1 MLKYKN
7 LKNAE
12 QGHKKT
18 PSPWRLIVPT
28 LLSLCLCV
36 VCLFG
41 ATWAWFTVRVDGN
54 VASIQSASF
63 AVDVQVVDSAQA
75 TSAAPLPSVNSDN
88 SEGMIFELTA
98 DTTYQVTLTANG
110 TAKTGYCKVSLNDQS
125 HPTVALASGT
135 TLTFRVSTDSAS
147 KLSFEAYWGV
157 YNGAEPQLTGGC
169 LLTPNG
175 IATNGVTAVKDA
187 PATTEPS
194 VTEATEAATGTTEPT
209 EAPTE
214 APAAATTEPQ
224 TTVQPSESPAP
235 ATSETAKPAD

>member
-1 MLKYKN
+1 MLKDKN

-18 PSPWRLIVPT
+18 PSPWRLIAPT

-63 AVDVQVVDSAQA
+63 AVDVQVVDSAPA
-75 TSAAPLPSVNSDN
+75 TSAAPLPSVNS
-88 SEGMIFELTA
+88 EGMIFELTA
-98 DTTYQVTLTANG
+98 NTTYQVTLTANG

-157 YNGAEPQLTGGC
+157 YNGA
-169 LLTPNG
+169 
-175 IATNGVTAVKDA
+175 
-187 PATTEPS
+187 
-194 VTEATEAATGTTEPT
+194 
-209 EAPTE
+209 
-214 APAAATTEPQ
+214 
-224 TTVQPSESPAP
+224 
-235 ATSETAKPAD
+235 

>member
-1 MLKYKN
+1 MLKDKN

-63 AVDVQVVDSAQA
+63 AVDVQVVDSAPA
-75 TSAAPLPSVNSDN
+75 TSAAPLPSVNS
-88 SEGMIFELTA
+88 EGMIFELTA
-98 DTTYQVTLTANG
+98 NTTYQVTLTANG

-157 YNGAEPQLTGGC
+157 YNGAEAQLTGGC

-175 IATNGVTAVKDA
+175 IDTNGVTAVKDA

-194 VTEATEAATGTTEPT
+194 VTEATEAATGTTEPTEPT

>member
-63 AVDVQVVDSAQA
+63 AVDVQVVDSAPA
-75 TSAAPLPSVNSDN
+75 TSAAPLPSVNS
-88 SEGMIFELTA
+88 EGMIFNLTKK
-98 DTTYQVTLTANG
+98 TTYQVTLTANG
-110 TAKTGYCKVSLNDQS
+110 TAKTGYCKVSLNNQS

-135 TLTFRVSTDSAS
+135 TLTFRVSTDSDS
-147 KLSFEAYWGV
+147 KLSFEACWGV
-157 YNGAEPQLTGGC
+157 YNGAEAQLTDGC

-175 IATNGVTAVKDA
+175 IDTNGETAVKDA

-214 APAAATTEPQ
+214 APAVATTEPQ
-224 TTVQPSESPAP
+224 TTLQPSESPAP
-235 ATSETAKPAD
+235 ATSETANPAD

>member
-1 MLKYKN
+1 MLKDKN

-12 QGHKKT
+12 QGHQKT
-18 PSPWRLIVPT
+18 PSPWRLIAPA

-41 ATWAWFTVRVDGN
+41 ATWAWFTARVDGN

-63 AVDVQVVDSAQA
+63 AVDVQVVDSASA
-75 TSAAPLPSVNSDN
+75 TDSAAPLTSVN
-88 SEGMIFELTA
+88 SEGMIFNLKA
-98 DTTYQVTLTANG
+98 NTTYQVTLTANG
-110 TAKTGYCKVSLNDQS
+110 TAKTGYCKVSLNNQS

-135 TLTFRVSTDSAS
+135 QLTFRVSTDRDSE
-147 KLSFEAYWGV
+147 LSFEACWGV
-157 YNGAEPQLTGGC
+157 YNGTEAQLTAGC

-175 IATNGVTAVKDA
+175 IDTNGVTAVKDA

-194 VTEATEAATGTTEPT
+194 VTEATETATGTTEPT

-214 APAAATTEPQ
+214 APAVATTEPQ

-235 ATSETAKPAD
+235 AMSETANPAD

>member
-1 MLKYKN
+1 MLKDKN

-12 QGHKKT
+12 QGHQKT
-18 PSPWRLIVPT
+18 PSPWRLIAPA

-41 ATWAWFTVRVDGN
+41 ATWAWFTARVDGN

-63 AVDVQVVDSAQA
+63 AVAVQVVDSTPA
-75 TSAAPLPSVNSDN
+75 TSAAPLTSVN
-88 SEGMIFELTA
+88 SEGMIFNLKA
-98 DTTYQVTLTANG
+98 STTYQVTLTANG
-110 TAKTGYCKVSLNDQS
+110 TAKTGYCKVSLNNQS

-135 TLTFRVSTDSAS
+135 TLTFRVSTDSDS
-147 KLSFEAYWGV
+147 TLSFEACWGV
-157 YNGAEPQLTGGC
+157 YNGTEALLTDGC

-175 IATNGVTAVKDA
+175 IDTNGVTAVKDA

-214 APAAATTEPQ
+214 APAVTTTEPQ

-235 ATSETAKPAD
+235 ATSETANPAD